1 MGTGTGDPLPAP
13 LQKVSKNDTKPPKP
27 WPGSSP
33 TRARPPKQPR
43 TSVNAPK
50 LRIIDYGI
58 SYLHIRAASSQP
70 TLANKVIAK
79 IKKKKNTQKKILLLP
94 RGAKETQRE
103 SPHGA
108 AARRDSGEGTGG
120 DMGTSPSCCATLG
133 PHEPLGKISQAVEHP
148 QGSVPTEHP
157 ITRARRAGGLQTLS
171 TKPLGPPR
179 PRGARTKAP
188 GSSLAPA
195 PPSPP
200 HLRGCHC

>member
-1 MGTGTGDPLPAP
+1 MAGEQPHSGTATETAPHICKRSQVEDYRLWYQLFAYQSCEQPAH
-13 LQKVSKNDTKPPKP
+13 
-27 WPGSSP
+27 PGEQGHC
-33 TRARPPKQPR
+33 K
-43 TSVNAPK
+43 
-50 LRIIDYGI
+50 D
-58 SYLHIRAASSQP
+58 
-70 TLANKVIAK
+70 
-79 IKKKKNTQKKILLLP
+79 KKKKKYSKKILLLP

-103 SPHGA
+103 SPRGA

-171 TKPLGPPR
+171 TKPPGPPR

-188 GSSLAPA
+188 GSSLAPGPR
-195 PPSPP
+195 PPRHIFAAAIADIRRILPDKKKIQAAQSFPFCQLHP
-200 HLRGCHC
+200 